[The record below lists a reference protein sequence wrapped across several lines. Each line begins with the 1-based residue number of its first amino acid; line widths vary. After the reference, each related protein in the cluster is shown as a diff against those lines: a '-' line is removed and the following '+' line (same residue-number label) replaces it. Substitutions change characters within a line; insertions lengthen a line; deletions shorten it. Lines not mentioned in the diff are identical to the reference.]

1 MLKGLLITLFSGSV
15 LSIAFLFGAPSL
27 IESLAHDRLLISVT
41 QSAPMFG
48 VSVLSASF
56 TSVSTA
62 GLHTAL
68 LGFPDVTVRFNQPTA
83 FFSVPFDKISDK
95 TPTYQVTG
103 SDISIQ
109 TGSRSQDEGS
119 LSGNRLIIAPVPHSP
134 LERELSYAVVVNY
147 QETPVI
153 SLDNISAALPLSDSD
168 PQHTL
173 NGGLETTIGSIIG
186 NGAIRPFTAAG
197 EVIIPQIQR
206 PIPLVIKKV
215 GGKNYLTLDRESLE
229 VLKLRDQLTAA
240 ELDNFEFSPLLFCYV
255 TLLRN
260 SAEQFAHRI
269 VSEQSDIIGKTEVIS
284 ELALRIATYGY
295 LVSQVF
301 GSQGGDE
308 LGKLYNDRKSE
319 NSNLLPDSADLS
331 PEWAPKE
338 LFQLGIEL
346 WEKERTPPRELTQ
359 VLITRYL
366 SLIKQNRHMG
376 QNDFK

>member
-1 MLKGLLITLFSGSV
+1 VLKGLLITLFLGSV

-109 TGSRSQDEGS
+109 TGPRSQDEGS
-119 LSGNRLIIAPVPHSP
+119 LSGNRLIIAPVPHSS
-134 LERELSYAVVVNY
+134 LERELSYALVVNY

-153 SLDNISAALPLSDSD
+153 NLDNISAALPFSNSD
-168 PQHTL
+168 PQQAL
-173 NGGLETTIGSIIG
+173 NRGLETTIGAIIG
-186 NGAIRPFTAAG
+186 DGAIRPFTTVG
-197 EVIIPQIQR
+197 EVAIAQIKR
-206 PIPLVIKKV
+206 PVPLTIKNV
-215 GGKNYLTLDRESLE
+215 SGKNYLTLDRASLE
-229 VLKLRDQLTAA
+229 ALQLPDPLTAA
-240 ELDNFEFSPLLFCYV
+240 ELANFEFSPLLFCYV
-255 TLLRN
+255 VLLRN

-269 VSEQSDIIGKTEVIS
+269 ALEKSDIIGKTGVIS
-284 ELALRIATYGY
+284 ESALRIAIYGY

-301 GSQGGDE
+301 GSQGGNE
-308 LGKLYNDRKSE
+308 LGRLHNDGKSNVGILFPE
-319 NSNLLPDSADLS
+319 SADI
-331 PEWAPKE
+331 APNLVPKQ
-338 LFQLGIEL
+338 LFELGIEL
-346 WEKERTPPRELTQ
+346 WEKDRTPPRELTQ
-359 VLITRYL
+359 KLLTKYL
-366 SLIKQNRHMG
+366 SLINKQ
-376 QNDFK
+376 